1 MQDEIPVIFVSV
13 LAIQLVKNLKPV
25 FVNEHL
31 LQEVVKFCKDNEI
44 SLVAVGPEDPL
55 ANGIADALLSEGIN
69 TFGPQKN
76 AAQIESNKEWAKAF
90 MEKHG
95 IPTAKWKS
103 FTDAKN
109 AKDFI
114 NK

>member
-1 MQDEIPVIFVSV
+1 MV
-13 LAIQLVKNLKPV
+13 
-25 FVNEHL
+25 
-31 LQEVVKFCKDNEI
+31 
-44 SLVAVGPEDPL
+44 VGPEDPL
-55 ANGIADALLSEGIN
+55 ANGIADALVAEGIN

-76 AAQIESNKEWAKAF
+76 AARIESNKEWAKEF
-90 MEKHG
+90 MERHG

-103 FTDAKN
+103 FTDSKS